1 MTTKDLNNLK
11 HYCVLPFN
19 SVSISANGEIRHCCN
34 GGHGLTD
41 TFFVQDVDVNGLINN
56 PFIHD
61 IRESFLKDERHP
73 KCTRCWEME
82 DMGVMSF
89 REVANRHKNY
99 NINTTGVRTFKK
111 ELNFEDIE
119 YIDLTL
125 GNKCNLACRMC
136 TPTSSSLLAKQQK
149 DMGIWQG
156 DVDIDHSDTDKE
168 KILELFRKAV
178 NLKNIYMLGG
188 EPLIN
193 PMHFEI
199 LDLLIETGQSKNI
212 EIFFNTNLQVNKISS
227 YYDRWE
233 KFARVR
239 IQASIDGSGDCYEYI
254 RYPGKWD
261 KLYKNY
267 KELSK
272 IIDDQKFFFSVSPVL
287 QNINAHNMYD
297 LVNEM
302 RYTNGRET
310 GFFFI
315 PISGPNQLNLVPK
328 RVLERAMNNMYKLPN
343 TQAIPRTDI
352 LRQLSAAHKK
362 EINVDELKHFFNI
375 TKGYD
380 KFRKQNLFEMAP
392 HFEELADEYGIEKW

>member
-1 MTTKDLNNLK
+1 MITNNLK
-11 HYCVLPFN
+11 NYCVLPFN

-34 GGHGLTD
+34 GGHNLTD
-41 TFFVQDVDVNGLINN
+41 TFFVHDVTVDQLINN

-73 KCTRCWEME
+73 KCSRCWEME
-82 DMGVMSF
+82 DMGIMSF
-89 REVANRHKNY
+89 REISNRHKNY
-99 NINTTGVRTFKK
+99 NINNTGVRTFKK

-136 TPTSSSLLAKQQK
+136 TPTSSNLLAKQQK
-149 DMGIWQG
+149 EMGIYHG
-156 DVDIDHSDTDKE
+156 DVDIDHQDDSKE
-168 KILELFRKAV
+168 KILELFRRAV

-199 LDLLIETGQSKNI
+199 LDLLIESDQSKNI
-212 EIFFNTNLQVNKISS
+212 EIFFNTNLQVNKVSS

-239 IQASIDGSGDCYEYI
+239 IQASIDGSHDCYEYI

-261 KLYKNY
+261 KLYRNFL
-267 KELSK
+267 EISK
-272 IIDDQKFFFSVSPVL
+272 IIDDKKFFFSVSPVL
-287 QNINAHNMYD
+287 QNLNVHNVYD
-297 LVNEM
+297 LINTL
-302 RYTNGRET
+302 RYTNDKET

-315 PISGPNQLNLVPK
+315 PISGVNQLNLVPK
-328 RVLERAMNNMYKLPN
+328 HILKSAMDNISKFPN
-343 TQAIPRTDI
+343 TAAIPSNDI
-352 LRQLSAAHKK
+352 VRQINSAYEK
-362 EINVDELKHFFNI
+362 EINEQELKHFFAI
-375 TKGYD
+375 TKAYD
-380 KFRKQNLFEMAP
+380 QYRKQNLFEMAP
-392 HFEELADEYGIEKW
+392 HFEELADKHGIEKW